1 MNGISGSPMNRA
13 KVATFNSTLSVV
25 NMLLTY
31 TLLFVYRTALVK
43 IMGAQYVGITGL
55 FGNVLQLFSLA
66 ELGIS
71 WAITYYLYKPL
82 AENKEEEVAAIM
94 NLLKRFYRIIGCI
107 ILTIGLL
114 LTPFIG
120 QLIKSDYPIEHIHLI
135 FLLFLAN
142 TVLSYLFFSYY
153 QILII
158 ADRKNY
164 IMFIPQSVVPLL
176 FTTFQIGAI
185 YFFHDFLLA
194 VVMIS
199 LSTFF
204 VNLWICCRARKLYPY
219 LRKYADLKLA
229 ENKKLEIM
237 TYVKATM
244 LYKVSS
250 TLMTS
255 STGIIVSSFV
265 GIVTLG
271 IYSNY
276 CLIVDTVRS
285 LVLNMIHPITA
296 VIGEMNA
303 TSDVAHKIDVYKR
316 LNFLMNWIC
325 MSSSVCLF
333 VLLNP
338 FIEIW
343 IGPDYLLGQYT
354 VSLIVLYFYVEF
366 IPSFSTKFRDACG
379 LNSFG
384 KFRPL
389 ITALLNVTLSLI
401 LVHPFGLNGI
411 LVSMILS
418 RLTTISWFDPWLVYR
433 KVFFRSSM
441 EYFKLLVVNTILTF
455 LIIAGVQRLF
465 NCFWQQSVQTFIAG
479 FLLCL
484 IIPNLIYYLIYK
496 RSPYMRYYLNF
507 ASRIKNK

>member
-1 MNGISGSPMNRA
+1 MSRA
-13 KVATFNSTLSVV
+13 KVATINASLSIAT
-25 NMLLTY
+25 MILTY
-31 TLLFVYRTALVK
+31 VFLFIYRTVLVK
-43 IMGAQYVGITGL
+43 VMGSEYVGITGL

-82 AENKEEEVAAIM
+82 ADHDEKEIAAIM
-94 NLLKRFYRIIGCI
+94 NLLKQFYRIIGYV
-107 ILTIGLL
+107 ILAGGTL

-120 QLIKSDYPIEHIHLI
+120 YIIKSEQPIEHIHLI

-153 QILII
+153 QILIV

-164 IMFIPQSVVPLL
+164 ILFVPQAVVPLIFNTL
-176 FTTFQIGAI
+176 QIGAI
-185 YFFHDFLLA
+185 YFFHSFLLA
-194 VVMIS
+194 VVTIS

-204 VNLWICCRARKLYPY
+204 VNLWILVRARKLYPY
-219 LRKYADLKLA
+219 LTRYADKRLSDD
-229 ENKKLEIM
+229 KKKKI
-237 TYVKATM
+237 YAYIKATV
-244 LYKVSS
+244 LYKVSL

-255 STGIIVSSFV
+255 STGIIVSSFI

-276 CLIVDTVRS
+276 CLVVDTIRS
-285 LVLNMIHPITA
+285 LVLNLIHPLTA
-296 VIGEMNA
+296 VIGEMNT
-303 TSDVAHKIDVYKR
+303 TSDVEHKVVIYKR

-325 MSSSVCLF
+325 MFCSVCF
-333 VLLNP
+333 FILLNP

-343 IGPDYLLGQYT
+343 IGKEYLLGQWT
-354 VSLIVLYFYVEF
+354 VLLLVLYFYIEF

-379 LNSFG
+379 LNHYG

-389 ITALLNVTLSLI
+389 FTAVINIVLSLI
-401 LVHPFGLNGI
+401 LVHPLGLNGI
-411 LVSMILS
+411 IISMIIS